1 MKLKKKRVYMMMGYN
16 KVRGIKIG
24 NRTREVMNRLYKKY
38 REIQMRLGYK
48 EIYLSN
54 RIAGR

>member
-1 MKLKKKRVYMMMGYN
+1 MKRVYMMMRYN
-16 KVRGIKIG
+16 KVRSIKIG